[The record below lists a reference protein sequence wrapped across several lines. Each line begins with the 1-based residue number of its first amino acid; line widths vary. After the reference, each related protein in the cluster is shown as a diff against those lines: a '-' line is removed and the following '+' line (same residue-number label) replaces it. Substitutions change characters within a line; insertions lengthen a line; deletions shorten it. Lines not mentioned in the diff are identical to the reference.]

1 MEFKVKNK
9 IIEIK
14 FDYRT
19 MFKVDKQLA
28 TKNKDTGASNNDGVG
43 TLFNNILNRNDE
55 GLVDLILLSANKAFS
70 KAISEDDAIT
80 AIETWL
86 VDNDA
91 DDTESLF
98 EEIQQEMVDSGFFK
112 NKILKYIGNFGNS
125 SRIHESARGQRSAS
139 SRKLPKKLIGK
150 MKSATILTECAR
162 LGLTDLETI
171 YSCNK
176 WELDAILEG
185 LHYRQIDFREK
196 VYQELC

>member
-55 GLVDLILLSANKAFS
+55 GIVDLITLSANKAFS

-80 AIETWL
+80 AIENWL

-112 NKILKYIGNFGNS
+112 NKILKYIENLETAVEYMKAQEDS
-125 SRIHESARGQRSAS
+125 EALQVEITE
-139 SRKLPKKLIGK
+139 KLIGK
-150 MKSATILTECAR
+150 MKSAL
-162 LGLTDLETI
+162 
-171 YSCNK
+171 S
-176 WELDAILEG
+176 
-185 LHYRQIDFREK
+185 
-196 VYQELC
+196 

>member
-28 TKNKDTGASNNDGVG
+28 TKNKETGASNNDGVG
-43 TLFNNILNRNDE
+43 TLFNNILNRNDA

-80 AIETWL
+80 AIEDWL

-91 DDTESLF
+91 EDTENLF
-98 EEIQQEMVDSGFFK
+98 EEIQQEMVDSGFFR
-112 NKILKYIGNFGNS
+112 NKILKYIENLETAVEYMKAQEDS
-125 SRIHESARGQRSAS
+125 EALQIEVTE
-139 SRKLPKKLIGK
+139 KLIGK
-150 MKSATILTECAR
+150 MKSAL
-162 LGLTDLETI
+162 
-171 YSCNK
+171 S
-176 WELDAILEG
+176 
-185 LHYRQIDFREK
+185 
-196 VYQELC
+196 

>member
-28 TKNKDTGASNNDGVG
+28 TKNKETGASNNDGVG

-80 AIETWL
+80 AIENWL
-86 VDNDA
+86 VDNEA
-91 DDTESLF
+91 EDTESLF

-112 NKILKYIGNFGNS
+112 NKILKYIENLETAVEYMKAQEDS
-125 SRIHESARGQRSAS
+125 EALQVEITE
-139 SRKLPKKLIGK
+139 KLIGK
-150 MKSATILTECAR
+150 MKSAL
-162 LGLTDLETI
+162 
-171 YSCNK
+171 S
-176 WELDAILEG
+176 
-185 LHYRQIDFREK
+185 
-196 VYQELC
+196 

>member
-43 TLFNNILNRNDE
+43 TLFNNILNRNDA
-55 GLVDLILLSANKAFS
+55 GIVDLITLSANKAFS

-80 AIETWL
+80 ANEDWL

-91 DDTESLF
+91 ADTENLF
-98 EEIQQEMVDSGFFK
+98 EDIQQEMVDSGFFR
-112 NKILKYIGNFGNS
+112 NKILKYIENLETAVEYMKAQEDS
-125 SRIHESARGQRSAS
+125 EALQVEVTE
-139 SRKLPKKLIGK
+139 KLIGK
-150 MKSATILTECAR
+150 MKSAL
-162 LGLTDLETI
+162 
-171 YSCNK
+171 S
-176 WELDAILEG
+176 
-185 LHYRQIDFREK
+185 
-196 VYQELC
+196 

>member
-28 TKNKDTGASNNDGVG
+28 TKNKETGASNNDGVG

-80 AIETWL
+80 AIEDWL

-91 DDTESLF
+91 EDTENLF
-98 EEIQQEMVDSGFFK
+98 EAIQQEMVDSGFFR
-112 NKILKYIGNFGNS
+112 NKILKYIENLETAVEYMKAQEDS
-125 SRIHESARGQRSAS
+125 EALQIEVTE
-139 SRKLPKKLIGK
+139 KLIGK
-150 MKSATILTECAR
+150 MKSAL
-162 LGLTDLETI
+162 
-171 YSCNK
+171 S
-176 WELDAILEG
+176 
-185 LHYRQIDFREK
+185 
-196 VYQELC
+196 

>member
-28 TKNKDTGASNNDGVG
+28 TKNKETGASNNDGVG

-80 AIETWL
+80 AIEDWL
-86 VDNDA
+86 ADNDA
-91 DDTESLF
+91 ADTENLF
-98 EEIQQEMVDSGFFK
+98 EEIQQEMVDSGFFR
-112 NKILKYIGNFGNS
+112 NKILKYIENLETAVEYMKAQEDS
-125 SRIHESARGQRSAS
+125 EALQIEVTE
-139 SRKLPKKLIGK
+139 KLIGK
-150 MKSATILTECAR
+150 MKSAL
-162 LGLTDLETI
+162 
-171 YSCNK
+171 S
-176 WELDAILEG
+176 
-185 LHYRQIDFREK
+185 
-196 VYQELC
+196 

>member
-80 AIETWL
+80 AIEDWL

-91 DDTESLF
+91 ADTENLF
-98 EEIQQEMVDSGFFK
+98 EEIQQEMVDSGFFR
-112 NKILKYIGNFGNS
+112 NKILKYIENLETAVEYMKAQEDS
-125 SRIHESARGQRSAS
+125 EPLQVEVTE
-139 SRKLPKKLIGK
+139 KLIGK
-150 MKSATILTECAR
+150 MKSAL
-162 LGLTDLETI
+162 
-171 YSCNK
+171 S
-176 WELDAILEG
+176 
-185 LHYRQIDFREK
+185 
-196 VYQELC
+196 

>member
-28 TKNKDTGASNNDGVG
+28 TKNKETGASNNDGVG

-55 GLVDLILLSANKAFS
+55 GIVDLILLSASKAFS

-80 AIETWL
+80 AIENWL
-86 VDNDA
+86 ADNEA
-91 DDTESLF
+91 ADTEILF

-112 NKILKYIGNFGNS
+112 NKILKYIENLETAVEYMKAQEDS
-125 SRIHESARGQRSAS
+125 EDLQVEVTE
-139 SRKLPKKLIGK
+139 KLIGK
-150 MKSATILTECAR
+150 MKSAL
-162 LGLTDLETI
+162 
-171 YSCNK
+171 S
-176 WELDAILEG
+176 
-185 LHYRQIDFREK
+185 
-196 VYQELC
+196 

>member
-43 TLFNNILNRNDE
+43 TLFNNILNRNDA

-80 AIETWL
+80 AIEDWL

-91 DDTESLF
+91 ADTENLF
-98 EEIQQEMVDSGFFK
+98 EEIQQEMVDSGFFR
-112 NKILKYIGNFGNS
+112 NKILKYIENLETAVEYMKAQEDS
-125 SRIHESARGQRSAS
+125 EALQIEVTE
-139 SRKLPKKLIGK
+139 KLIGK
-150 MKSATILTECAR
+150 MKSAL
-162 LGLTDLETI
+162 
-171 YSCNK
+171 S
-176 WELDAILEG
+176 
-185 LHYRQIDFREK
+185 
-196 VYQELC
+196 

>member
-43 TLFNNILNRNDE
+43 VLFNNILNRNDE

-80 AIETWL
+80 AIEDWL

-91 DDTESLF
+91 ADTEILF
-98 EEIQQEMVDSGFFK
+98 EEMQQEMVDSGFFR
-112 NKILKYIGNFGNS
+112 NKILKYIENLETAVEYMKAQEDS
-125 SRIHESARGQRSAS
+125 EALQIEVTE
-139 SRKLPKKLIGK
+139 KLIGK
-150 MKSATILTECAR
+150 MKSAL
-162 LGLTDLETI
+162 
-171 YSCNK
+171 S
-176 WELDAILEG
+176 
-185 LHYRQIDFREK
+185 
-196 VYQELC
+196 

>member
-28 TKNKDTGASNNDGVG
+28 TKNKETGASNNDGVG

-80 AIETWL
+80 AIEDWL

-91 DDTESLF
+91 ADTENLF
-98 EEIQQEMVDSGFFK
+98 EEIQQEMVDSGFFR
-112 NKILKYIGNFGNS
+112 NKILKYIENLETAVEYMKAQEDS
-125 SRIHESARGQRSAS
+125 EVLQIEVTE
-139 SRKLPKKLIGK
+139 KLIGK
-150 MKSATILTECAR
+150 MKSAL
-162 LGLTDLETI
+162 
-171 YSCNK
+171 S
-176 WELDAILEG
+176 
-185 LHYRQIDFREK
+185 
-196 VYQELC
+196 

>member
-55 GLVDLILLSANKAFS
+55 GIVDLILLSANKAFS

-80 AIETWL
+80 AIEDWL

-91 DDTESLF
+91 ADTENLF
-98 EEIQQEMVDSGFFK
+98 EEIQQEMVDSGFFR
-112 NKILKYIGNFGNS
+112 NKILKYIENLETAVEYMKAQEDS
-125 SRIHESARGQRSAS
+125 EALQIEVTE
-139 SRKLPKKLIGK
+139 KLIGK
-150 MKSATILTECAR
+150 MKSAL
-162 LGLTDLETI
+162 
-171 YSCNK
+171 S
-176 WELDAILEG
+176 
-185 LHYRQIDFREK
+185 
-196 VYQELC
+196 

>member
-28 TKNKDTGASNNDGVG
+28 TKNKETGASNNDGVG

-55 GLVDLILLSANKAFS
+55 GIVDLILLSANKAFT

-80 AIETWL
+80 AIEDWL

-91 DDTESLF
+91 ADTENLF
-98 EEIQQEMVDSGFFK
+98 EEIQQEMVDSGFFR
-112 NKILKYIGNFGNS
+112 NKILKYIENLETAVEYMKAQEDS
-125 SRIHESARGQRSAS
+125 EPLQVEVTE
-139 SRKLPKKLIGK
+139 KLIGK
-150 MKSATILTECAR
+150 MKSAL
-162 LGLTDLETI
+162 
-171 YSCNK
+171 S
-176 WELDAILEG
+176 
-185 LHYRQIDFREK
+185 
-196 VYQELC
+196 

>member
-1 MEFKVKNK
+1 MEFKVKNR

-55 GLVDLILLSANKAFS
+55 GLVDLILLSASKAFS

-80 AIETWL
+80 AIENWL
-86 VDNDA
+86 ADNEA
-91 DDTESLF
+91 ADTESLF

-112 NKILKYIGNFGNS
+112 NKILKYIENLETAVEYMKAQEDS
-125 SRIHESARGQRSAS
+125 EALQVEITE
-139 SRKLPKKLIGK
+139 KLIGK
-150 MKSATILTECAR
+150 MKSAL
-162 LGLTDLETI
+162 
-171 YSCNK
+171 S
-176 WELDAILEG
+176 
-185 LHYRQIDFREK
+185 
-196 VYQELC
+196 

>member
-28 TKNKDTGASNNDGVG
+28 TKNKETGASNNDGVG

-80 AIETWL
+80 AIEEWL

-91 DDTESLF
+91 ADTENLF
-98 EEIQQEMVDSGFFK
+98 EEIQQEMVDSGFFR
-112 NKILKYIGNFGNS
+112 NKILKYIENLETAVEYMKAQEDS
-125 SRIHESARGQRSAS
+125 EALQIEVTE
-139 SRKLPKKLIGK
+139 KLIGK
-150 MKSATILTECAR
+150 MKSAL
-162 LGLTDLETI
+162 
-171 YSCNK
+171 S
-176 WELDAILEG
+176 
-185 LHYRQIDFREK
+185 
-196 VYQELC
+196 

>member
-28 TKNKDTGASNNDGVG
+28 TKTKETGASNNDGVG

-55 GLVDLILLSANKAFS
+55 GIVDLILLSANKAFT

-80 AIETWL
+80 AIENWL
-86 VDNDA
+86 VDNEA
-91 DDTESLF
+91 VDTEILF

-112 NKILKYIGNFGNS
+112 NKILKYIENLETAVEYMKAQED
-125 SRIHESARGQRSAS
+125 REELQVEVTER
-139 SRKLPKKLIGK
+139 LIGK
-150 MKSATILTECAR
+150 MKSAL
-162 LGLTDLETI
+162 
-171 YSCNK
+171 S
-176 WELDAILEG
+176 
-185 LHYRQIDFREK
+185 
-196 VYQELC
+196 

>member
-28 TKNKDTGASNNDGVG
+28 TKNKETGASNNDGVG

-80 AIETWL
+80 AIEDWL
-86 VDNDA
+86 VEHDA
-91 DDTESLF
+91 ESTEILF
-98 EEIQQEMVDSGFFK
+98 EEIQQEMVDSGFFR
-112 NKILKYIGNFGNS
+112 NKILKYIENLETAVEYMKAQEDS
-125 SRIHESARGQRSAS
+125 EALQIEVTE
-139 SRKLPKKLIGK
+139 KLIGK
-150 MKSATILTECAR
+150 MKSAL
-162 LGLTDLETI
+162 
-171 YSCNK
+171 S
-176 WELDAILEG
+176 
-185 LHYRQIDFREK
+185 
-196 VYQELC
+196 

>member
-28 TKNKDTGASNNDGVG
+28 TKNKETGSSNNDGVG

-80 AIETWL
+80 AIEDWL
-86 VDNDA
+86 VEHDA
-91 DDTESLF
+91 ADTENLF
-98 EEIQQEMVDSGFFK
+98 EEIQQEMVDSGFFR
-112 NKILKYIGNFGNS
+112 NKILKYIENLETAVEYMKAQEDS
-125 SRIHESARGQRSAS
+125 EALQIEVTE
-139 SRKLPKKLIGK
+139 KLIGK
-150 MKSATILTECAR
+150 MKSAL
-162 LGLTDLETI
+162 
-171 YSCNK
+171 S
-176 WELDAILEG
+176 
-185 LHYRQIDFREK
+185 
-196 VYQELC
+196 

>member
-28 TKNKDTGASNNDGVG
+28 TKNKETGASNNDGVG

-80 AIETWL
+80 AIEDWL
-86 VDNDA
+86 VEHDA
-91 DDTESLF
+91 EDTENLF
-98 EEIQQEMVDSGFFK
+98 EEIQQEMVDSGFFR
-112 NKILKYIGNFGNS
+112 NKILKYIENLETAVEYMKAQEDS
-125 SRIHESARGQRSAS
+125 EALQIEVTE
-139 SRKLPKKLIGK
+139 KLIGK
-150 MKSATILTECAR
+150 MKSAL
-162 LGLTDLETI
+162 
-171 YSCNK
+171 S
-176 WELDAILEG
+176 
-185 LHYRQIDFREK
+185 
-196 VYQELC
+196 

>member
-28 TKNKDTGASNNDGVG
+28 TKNKETGASNNDGVG

-55 GLVDLILLSANKAFS
+55 GIVDLITLSANKAFS

-80 AIETWL
+80 AIENWL

-91 DDTESLF
+91 EDTESLF

-112 NKILKYIGNFGNS
+112 NKILKYIENLETAVEYMKAQEDS
-125 SRIHESARGQRSAS
+125 EALQVEIIE
-139 SRKLPKKLIGK
+139 KLIGK
-150 MKSATILTECAR
+150 MKSAL
-162 LGLTDLETI
+162 
-171 YSCNK
+171 S
-176 WELDAILEG
+176 
-185 LHYRQIDFREK
+185 
-196 VYQELC
+196 

>member
-28 TKNKDTGASNNDGVG
+28 TKNKETGASNNDGVG

-80 AIETWL
+80 AIEDWL

-91 DDTESLF
+91 ADTENLF
-98 EEIQQEMVDSGFFK
+98 EEIQQEMVDSGFFR
-112 NKILKYIGNFGNS
+112 NKILKYIENLETAVEYMKAQEDS
-125 SRIHESARGQRSAS
+125 EALQIEVTER
-139 SRKLPKKLIGK
+139 LIGK
-150 MKSATILTECAR
+150 MKSAL
-162 LGLTDLETI
+162 
-171 YSCNK
+171 S
-176 WELDAILEG
+176 
-185 LHYRQIDFREK
+185 
-196 VYQELC
+196 

>member
-28 TKNKDTGASNNDGVG
+28 TKNKETGASNNDGVG

-55 GLVDLILLSANKAFS
+55 GIVDLILLSANKAFS

-80 AIETWL
+80 AIEDWL

-91 DDTESLF
+91 ADTENLF
-98 EEIQQEMVDSGFFK
+98 EEIQQEMVDSGFFR
-112 NKILKYIGNFGNS
+112 NKILKYIENLETAVEYMKAQEDS
-125 SRIHESARGQRSAS
+125 EALQIEVTE
-139 SRKLPKKLIGK
+139 KLIGK
-150 MKSATILTECAR
+150 MKSAL
-162 LGLTDLETI
+162 
-171 YSCNK
+171 S
-176 WELDAILEG
+176 
-185 LHYRQIDFREK
+185 
-196 VYQELC
+196 

>member
-28 TKNKDTGASNNDGVG
+28 TKNKDTGASNNGGVG

-55 GLVDLILLSANKAFS
+55 GIVDLITLSANKAFS

-80 AIETWL
+80 AIENWL

-91 DDTESLF
+91 EDTESLF

-112 NKILKYIGNFGNS
+112 NKILKYIENLETAVEYMKAQEDS
-125 SRIHESARGQRSAS
+125 EALQVEITE
-139 SRKLPKKLIGK
+139 KLIGK
-150 MKSATILTECAR
+150 MKSAL
-162 LGLTDLETI
+162 
-171 YSCNK
+171 S
-176 WELDAILEG
+176 
-185 LHYRQIDFREK
+185 
-196 VYQELC
+196 

>member
-28 TKNKDTGASNNDGVG
+28 TKNKETGASNNDGVG

-80 AIETWL
+80 AIEDWL
-86 VDNDA
+86 VEHDA
-91 DDTESLF
+91 ENTENLF
-98 EEIQQEMVDSGFFK
+98 EEIQQEMVDSGFFR
-112 NKILKYIGNFGNS
+112 NKILKYIENLETAVEYMKAQEDS
-125 SRIHESARGQRSAS
+125 EALQVEVIE
-139 SRKLPKKLIGK
+139 KLIGK
-150 MKSATILTECAR
+150 MKSAL
-162 LGLTDLETI
+162 
-171 YSCNK
+171 S
-176 WELDAILEG
+176 
-185 LHYRQIDFREK
+185 
-196 VYQELC
+196 

>member
-28 TKNKDTGASNNDGVG
+28 TKNKETGASNNDGVG
-43 TLFNNILNRNDE
+43 VLFNNILNRNDE

-80 AIETWL
+80 AIEDWL

-91 DDTESLF
+91 ADTENLF
-98 EEIQQEMVDSGFFK
+98 EEIQQEMVDSGFFR
-112 NKILKYIGNFGNS
+112 NKILKYIENLETAVEYMKAQEDS
-125 SRIHESARGQRSAS
+125 EALQIEVTE
-139 SRKLPKKLIGK
+139 KLIGK
-150 MKSATILTECAR
+150 MKSAL
-162 LGLTDLETI
+162 
-171 YSCNK
+171 S
-176 WELDAILEG
+176 
-185 LHYRQIDFREK
+185 
-196 VYQELC
+196 

>member
-55 GLVDLILLSANKAFS
+55 GIVDLITLSANKAFS

-80 AIETWL
+80 AIENWL

-91 DDTESLF
+91 EDTESLF

-112 NKILKYIGNFGNS
+112 NKILKYIENLETAVEYMKAQEDS
-125 SRIHESARGQRSAS
+125 EALQVEITE
-139 SRKLPKKLIGK
+139 KLIGK
-150 MKSATILTECAR
+150 MKSAL
-162 LGLTDLETI
+162 
-171 YSCNK
+171 S
-176 WELDAILEG
+176 
-185 LHYRQIDFREK
+185 
-196 VYQELC
+196 

>member
-28 TKNKDTGASNNDGVG
+28 TKNKETGASNNDGVG

-55 GLVDLILLSANKAFS
+55 GIVDLILLSANKAFT

-80 AIETWL
+80 AIENWL
-86 VDNDA
+86 VDNGA
-91 DDTESLF
+91 VDTEILL

-112 NKILKYIGNFGNS
+112 DKILKYMENLETAVEYMKAQEDSEALQI
-125 SRIHESARGQRSAS
+125 EVTE
-139 SRKLPKKLIGK
+139 KLIGK
-150 MKSATILTECAR
+150 MKSA
-162 LGLTDLETI
+162 
-171 YSCNK
+171 
-176 WELDAILEG
+176 
-185 LHYRQIDFREK
+185 
-196 VYQELC
+196 LC

>member
-80 AIETWL
+80 AIENWL
-86 VDNDA
+86 ADNESE
-91 DDTESLF
+91 DTESLF

-112 NKILKYIGNFGNS
+112 NKILKYIENLETAVEYMKAQEDS
-125 SRIHESARGQRSAS
+125 EALQVEITE
-139 SRKLPKKLIGK
+139 KLIGK
-150 MKSATILTECAR
+150 MKSAL
-162 LGLTDLETI
+162 
-171 YSCNK
+171 S
-176 WELDAILEG
+176 
-185 LHYRQIDFREK
+185 
-196 VYQELC
+196 

>member
-19 MFKVDKQLA
+19 MFKVDKQLS
-28 TKNKDTGASNNDGVG
+28 TKNKETGASNNDGVG

-80 AIETWL
+80 AIEDWL

-91 DDTESLF
+91 ADTENLF
-98 EEIQQEMVDSGFFK
+98 EEIQQEMVDSGFFR
-112 NKILKYIGNFGNS
+112 NKILKYIENLETAVEYMKAQEDS
-125 SRIHESARGQRSAS
+125 EPLQIEVTE
-139 SRKLPKKLIGK
+139 KLIGK
-150 MKSATILTECAR
+150 MKSAL
-162 LGLTDLETI
+162 
-171 YSCNK
+171 S
-176 WELDAILEG
+176 
-185 LHYRQIDFREK
+185 
-196 VYQELC
+196 

>member
-1 MEFKVKNK
+1 MKFKVKNK

-80 AIETWL
+80 AIENWL
-86 VDNDA
+86 ADNEA
-91 DDTESLF
+91 ADTESLF

-112 NKILKYIGNFGNS
+112 NKILKYIENLETAVEYMKAQEDS
-125 SRIHESARGQRSAS
+125 EALQVEITE
-139 SRKLPKKLIGK
+139 KLIGK
-150 MKSATILTECAR
+150 MKSAL
-162 LGLTDLETI
+162 
-171 YSCNK
+171 S
-176 WELDAILEG
+176 
-185 LHYRQIDFREK
+185 
-196 VYQELC
+196 